1 MSTATD
7 TLPRGGEMPAS
18 DFLTQIVAVIRAE
31 DSYGNWDGK
40 SDAELLA
47 EYIVTPE
54 ERREIPIIGD
64 PDPDLLWR
72 VEKFYEAVALLLEKR
87 TGAMAAQMSKIHH
100 EGFGRIVLLS
110 GRLVVLSRHVR
121 DIHRFGFETYSKLA
135 EAGEKAVSDAAE
147 MVARFPDAAKA

>member
-1 MSTATD
+1 MTAEPD
-7 TLPRGGEMPAS
+7 TLPRGGDMPAS
-18 DFLTQIVAVIRAE
+18 DFLTQLIAVIRAE
-31 DSYGNWDGK
+31 DSFGSWDDK

-47 EYIVTPE
+47 DYIVTRE
-54 ERREIPIIGD
+54 ERRDMPIMGD

-72 VEKFYEAVALLLEKR
+72 VEKFYDAIALLLEKR

-110 GRLVVLSRHVR
+110 GRLVVLSKHVR
-121 DIHRFGFETYSKLA
+121 DIHRFGFETYAKLA
-135 EAGEKAVSDAAE
+135 AEGDKLTEDAAA